1 MNAKDIARKIFEDSI
16 AAKQKFLDDE
26 SGIAAVI
33 KTADAIIGSLKKGGK
48 VIVFGNGGSAADS
61 QHLAAE
67 LVVRFKK
74 ERKALPAVALTTD
87 TSILTATANDY
98 DFSKVFSRQ
107 IEALAG
113 PSDVAIA
120 ISTSGNS
127 PNVIEGAKA
136 ARAKNV
142 PVIAL
147 TGRDGGALVAGS
159 DIQMIVRSDNTAR
172 VQEVHEAIIHVICK
186 LVEDAFA

>member
-1 MNAKDIARKIFEDSI
+1 MNTKDTIRKILEESI
-16 AAKQKFLDDE
+16 AAKQKFLGDE

-33 KTADAIIGSLKKGGK
+33 EAVDVIIGSLKKGGK

-67 LVVRFKK
+67 LVVRFEK

-107 IEALAG
+107 VEALAG
-113 PSDVAIA
+113 PSDVVFA

-127 PNVIEGAKA
+127 PNVIEGARA

-147 TGRDGGALVAGS
+147 TGRDGGKLAAGS
-159 DIQMIVRSDNTAR
+159 DVSIIVRSDNTAR
-172 VQEVHEAIIHVICK
+172 VQEVHQTLIHVICK

>member
-67 LVVRFKK
+67 LVVRFEK